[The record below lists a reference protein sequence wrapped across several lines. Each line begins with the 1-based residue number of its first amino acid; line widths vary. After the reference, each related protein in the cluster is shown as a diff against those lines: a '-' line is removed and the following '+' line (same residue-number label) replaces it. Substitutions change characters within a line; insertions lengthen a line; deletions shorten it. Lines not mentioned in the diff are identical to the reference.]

1 MKKHPKDNS
10 TPKKNV
16 YLMNILIAI
25 CVYLLFVSI
34 VRYLSLKLDLNNPIF
49 SEQMIR
55 EITNP
60 LLYKSIFILLSLVII
75 LIFKLNKKPI
85 FAIVTS
91 IIIIITTLLIKESS
105 IGWNTVII

>member
-1 MKKHPKDNS
+1 MKKHPKDSS
-10 TPKKNV
+10 TPKKIV

-34 VRYLSLKLDLNNPIF
+34 GRYLSLKLDLNNPIF

-85 FAIVTS
+85 FAIGTS
-91 IIIIITTLLIKESS
+91 IIVIITTLLIKESS
-105 IGWNTVII
+105 IGWNMVIF